1 MLDEHFESCF
11 LAGQRRDFIHHG
23 TELQGIASA
32 RLQIEGNRVVIMAL
46 AEEVR
51 TLLNSSDEEACG
63 CVLASQGCSVA
74 LSLVRSRF
82 DFLQRT
88 NEK

>member
-1 MLDEHFESCF
+1 MIS
-11 LAGQRRDFIHHG
+11 FIMERNFRGLPAHG
-23 TELQGIASA
+23 FKSKETE
-32 RLQIEGNRVVIMAL
+32 VIMAL